1 MNKEDQVENSILN
14 LRLIRSFEHRN
25 IRHIVLRDVDLTWK
39 HSRFMEYVNN
49 CKSSQASDV
58 DRRRLQ

>member
-1 MNKEDQVENSILN
+1 MNKEDKVENSTLN

-39 HSRFMEYVNN
+39 SSRFMEYVNN
-49 CKSSQASDV
+49 CKSSH
-58 DRRRLQ
+58 